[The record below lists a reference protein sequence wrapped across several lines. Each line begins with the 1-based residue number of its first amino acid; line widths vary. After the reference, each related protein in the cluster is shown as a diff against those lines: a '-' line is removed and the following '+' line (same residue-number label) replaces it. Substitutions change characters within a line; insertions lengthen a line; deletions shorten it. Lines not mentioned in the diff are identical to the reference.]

1 MTLAGW
7 SSAPLCVVSQPP
19 AGHLLVDLEEEEK
32 TCMAA
37 VLLAKANHVE
47 NTSKGNEFR
56 VV

>member
-1 MTLAGW
+1 MW
-7 SSAPLCVVSQPP
+7 SQPP

-32 TCMAA
+32 TCMVA